1 MIRIRA
7 YRDSDR
13 DALLSLI
20 RELQAAEAALYDRMK
35 PAGDMGD
42 WYIELLQSQ
51 CREEDGAILVAENET
66 DVIGYATIRSR
77 VVEAGA
83 EDEVAYV
90 YAYVG
95 DLVVTKGARGR
106 GAGQALLAEC
116 ERRARAAGRDEL
128 RITVLAAN
136 TRARDV
142 YRACG
147 FDDLLI
153 DMRKKLS

>member
-7 YRDSDR
+7 YRDADR

-35 PAGDMGD
+35 PAADMGG
-42 WYIELLQSQ
+42 WYIDLLELQ
-51 CREEDGAILVAENET
+51 CHEEDGTILVAENHGR
-66 DVIGYATIRSR
+66 VIGYATIRTR
-77 VVEAGA
+77 VVETGH
-83 EDEVAYV
+83 EDEVAYD

-95 DLVVTKGARGR
+95 DLVVTEAARGS
-106 GAGQALLAEC
+106 GAGLALLREC

-142 YRACG
+142 YYAYG

-153 DMRKKLS
+153 DMRKKLA